1 MGTREVR
8 RVPAR
13 GDPALAPQLFPS
25 TGGGDRPQAQVP
37 GFRTRLWRVFS
48 ADPGQAGP
56 RTPWA
61 SVGFSIKSRL
71 KQVTSKASLRSGV
84 LKF

>member
-1 MGTREVR
+1 MCLSGETLHWLLSCF
-8 RVPAR
+8 PAR
-13 GDPALAPQLFPS
+13 
-25 TGGGDRPQAQVP
+25 GGDRPQAQVP

-61 SVGFSIKSRL
+61 LVGFSIKSRL